1 MCSGSMAS
9 LEEDEDR
16 DLAGS
21 QDGSSDNE
29 IDDPMRDI
37 DENDGDNND
46 DNDNDNDNEQDGDAD
61 ADADQD
67 QDQDPDSPSN
77 ASQTSEGA
85 GLSSQQ
91 NPHTTNM
98 TSPGNGDTSTTLD
111 SFSIYHPTVRPECLT
126 AKTYDIVPT
135 TAAPH
140 STSINAVTATAD
152 MRWVFTGGSD
162 GFTRKFNWAESINS
176 KLMLTVAQRHPF
188 VDSVVKAGV
197 LMTYW
202 ENMDGNSLSPVYSLA
217 AQSEGLWLLS
227 GLESG
232 AIRLQTLRH
241 DEGKEIIQLRQ
252 HTSAVSS
259 LTLTSDEQSL
269 LSGSWDKR
277 VFDWD
282 LNTGQA
288 RRAFGGSAAQIC
300 TVQIRPESSISVP
313 QDTIDSSLPNGTYT
327 SNYQA
332 SGLDKFNAM
341 DTAQDA
347 GNQGAENPQAGSP
360 TDSLFGGA
368 DSLFGDADGGAA
380 DGGEPSGGVFGV
392 DEDDEFGRAMANGVL
407 ADADGPGET
416 DADMPQPGTAP
427 LVETAPTNATDNI
440 ENDSESKPEIPKTE
454 VTTEPAQ
461 PVVNG
466 LPKAEDM
473 EISTDQNFSQSM
485 ETEQSI
491 GADTTFLAASID
503 GTIRI
508 WDRRQP
514 DPVARITPQ
523 NAPPWCMNA
532 CWSPDGNYV
541 YAGRRNG
548 TVEEFSLHKGLREP
562 ERTFKFPQGS
572 GPVTA
577 LKAMPNGRHLVCASH
592 DILRLYDL
600 QHEQNA
606 RHSTVPFL
614 IIPGHRTGTISQLY
628 YDNACRFMISTS
640 GNRGWEGNTTEV
652 LLGYEIG
659 IPQ

>member
-1 MCSGSMAS
+1 MAS

-77 ASQTSEGA
+77 ASQASEGA

>member
-1 MCSGSMAS
+1 MAS

-29 IDDPMRDI
+29 NEIDDTMRDA
-37 DENDGDNND
+37 DDGDGD
-46 DNDNDNDNEQDGDAD
+46 IEPDAD
-61 ADADQD
+61 ADADD
-67 QDQDPDSPSN
+67 DPGSPSN
-77 ASQTSEGA
+77 ASQASEG
-85 GLSSQQ
+85 GGMVSQQ
-91 NPHTTNM
+91 NHDGNT
-98 TSPGNGDTSTTLD
+98 PGNADTSMSE
-111 SFSIYHPTVRPECLT
+111 SFSIYHPSVRPECLT

-140 STSINAVTATAD
+140 STSINAIAATAD
-152 MRWVFTGGSD
+152 MRWVFSGGSD
-162 GFTRKFNWAESINS
+162 GFVRKFNWADSINS

-202 ENMDGNSLSPVYSLA
+202 ENMEANSLSPVYSLA
-217 AQSEGLWLLS
+217 CQSEGLWLLS

-241 DEGKEIIQLRQ
+241 DEGKEVVQLRQ

-259 LTLTSDEQSL
+259 LNLTSDEQSL

-277 VFDWD
+277 VIDWD
-282 LNTGQA
+282 LNTGQS
-288 RRAFGGSAAQIC
+288 RRSFGGGASQISM
-300 TVQIRPESSISVP
+300 VQIRPESSLPVP
-313 QDTIDSSLPNGTYT
+313 QDTINPML
-327 SNYQA
+327 SN
-332 SGLDKFNAM
+332 
-341 DTAQDA
+341 DT
-347 GNQGAENPQAGSP
+347 GVAENPQAGSP
-360 TDSLFGGA
+360 ADSLFGGA

-380 DGGEPSGGVFGV
+380 DGGEPSAGVFGV
-392 DEDDEFGRAMANGVL
+392 DDDDEFGRAMANGVL
-407 ADADGPGET
+407 ADQDAPGEDDTEMPQLEAAPQPSTQPT
-416 DADMPQPGTAP
+416 DANASAED
-427 LVETAPTNATDNI
+427 TNANHDQPNTHI
-440 ENDSESKPEIPKTE
+440 S
-454 VTTEPAQ
+454 TEPAQ
-461 PVVNG
+461 PAANG
-466 LPKAEDM
+466 LPKAEDL
-473 EISTDQNFSQSM
+473 ESYSQGPDLSQGM
-485 ETEQSI
+485 QQEGS

-514 DPVARITPQ
+514 NPVARITPR
-523 NAPPWCMNA
+523 NGVPYWCMNA
-532 CWSPDGNYV
+532 CWSPDGNYI

-548 TVEEFSLHKGLREP
+548 TVEEFSLHKGLRDP

-600 QHEQNA
+600 QHEQSS
-606 RHSTVPFL
+606 RHSTTPFL
-614 IIPGHRTGTISQLY
+614 IIPGHRTGTISQLFV
-628 YDNACRFMISTS
+628 DNACRFMISTS

-659 IPQ
+659 VPQ

>member
-1 MCSGSMAS
+1 
-9 LEEDEDR
+9 
-16 DLAGS
+16 
-21 QDGSSDNE
+21 
-29 IDDPMRDI
+29 MRDI

-577 LKAMPNGRHLVCASH
+577 LKAMPNGRHLVWSVLSLILLLETSLTLHSASH

>member
-1 MCSGSMAS
+1 MAS
-9 LEEDEDR
+9 LEEEEDR
-16 DLAGS
+16 DMGGS

-29 IDDPMRDI
+29 
-37 DENDGDNND
+37 
-46 DNDNDNDNEQDGDAD
+46 NDNDMDDTMRDVDDGEGDN
-61 ADADQD
+61 DQD
-67 QDQDPDSPSN
+67 QDQDAEGDQDADSPSN
-77 ASQTSEGA
+77 ASQASESA
-85 GLSSQQ
+85 GMQQGVDGSADSSV
-91 NPHTTNM
+91 PEA
-98 TSPGNGDTSTTLD
+98 
-111 SFSIYHPTVRPECLT
+111 FSIYHPSVRSECLT
-126 AKTYDIVPT
+126 ARTYDIVPT

-140 STSINAVTATAD
+140 ATSINAITATAD

-162 GFTRKFNWAESINS
+162 GFVRKFNWAESINS

-202 ENMDGNSLSPVYSLA
+202 ENMDGSHLSPVYSLTC
-217 AQSEGLWLLS
+217 QSEGLWLLT

-241 DEGKEIIQLRQ
+241 DEGKEVALLQQ

-259 LTLTSDEQSL
+259 LNLTSDEASL

-282 LNTGQA
+282 LHTGQA
-288 RRAFGGSAAQIC
+288 RRAFGGSAGQISA
-300 TVQIRPESSISVP
+300 VQFRPESSLPVP
-313 QDTIDSSLPNGTYT
+313 KETIEPQQMSGTYA
-327 SNYQA
+327 SNYSGPPDNFKFMDTSQGNED
-332 SGLDKFNAM
+332 SGL
-341 DTAQDA
+341 
-347 GNQGAENPQAGSP
+347 AENPQAGSP
-360 TDSLFGGA
+360 ADSLFGGA

-392 DEDDEFGRAMANGVL
+392 DEDDEFGRAVASGAMPD
-407 ADADGPGET
+407 ADAPGEVDNEMLEQT
-416 DADMPQPGTAP
+416 QRTQNASSSQQLPSYASEQNTQVGQMENPESSQTTA
-427 LVETAPTNATDNI
+427 T
-440 ENDSESKPEIPKTE
+440 
-454 VTTEPAQ
+454 
-461 PVVNG
+461 G
-466 LPKAEDM
+466 LPKAEGLETPPSMAD
-473 EISTDQNFSQSM
+473 FSQ
-485 ETEQSI
+485 TTQAEQGVS
-491 GADTTFLAASID
+491 ADNTFLAASMD
-503 GTIRI
+503 GTIRV

-514 DPVARITPQ
+514 DPIARITPH
-523 NAPPWCMNA
+523 NVPPWCMNA
-532 CWSPDGNYV
+532 CWSPDGNYI

-548 TVEEFSLHKGLREP
+548 TVEEYSLHKGLRHA

-600 QHEQNA
+600 QHEVDPYS
-606 RHSTVPFL
+606 RHSATPFL

-628 YDNACRFMISTS
+628 IDNACRYMISTS

-659 IPQ
+659 VPQ

>member
-1 MCSGSMAS
+1 MVS
-9 LEEDEDR
+9 LEEEEDR
-16 DLAGS
+16 DMGGS

-29 IDDPMRDI
+29 N
-37 DENDGDNND
+37 E
-46 DNDNDNDNEQDGDAD
+46 NDNDNENENENDMDDTMRDAD
-61 ADADQD
+61 ADDGDGDNDNDQD
-67 QDQDPDSPSN
+67 GEGDQDADSPSN
-77 ASQTSEGA
+77 TSQTSEGA
-85 GLSSQQ
+85 GMQH
-91 NPHTTNM
+91 NTNG
-98 TSPGNGDTSTTLD
+98 TGENTVFE
-111 SFSIYHPTVRPECLT
+111 SFSIYHPSVRPECLT

-140 STSINAVTATAD
+140 ATSINAITATAD

-162 GFTRKFNWAESINS
+162 GFVRKYNWAESINS

-202 ENMDGNSLSPVYSLA
+202 ENMDANHLSPVYSLA
-217 AQSEGLWLLS
+217 CQSEGLWLLS

-241 DEGKEIIQLRQ
+241 EEGREIVALQQ
-252 HTSAVSS
+252 HTSAVST
-259 LTLTSDEQSL
+259 LNLTSDEQSL

-288 RRAFGGSAAQIC
+288 RRAFGGSAGQISS
-300 TVQIRPESSISVP
+300 VQIRPESSLPVP
-313 QDTIDSSLPNGTYT
+313 KDTIELHQTNGTYA
-327 SNYQA
+327 SNYA
-332 SGLDKFNAM
+332 APGTENISFADGK
-341 DTAQDA
+341 
-347 GNQGAENPQAGSP
+347 QGAADSGPTENPQAGSP

-392 DEDDEFGRAMANGVL
+392 DEDDEFGRAVANGAM
-407 ADADGPGET
+407 ADADAPGEIDDDVPAHQSVAHT
-416 DADMPQPGTAP
+416 QNIPPAQAPADAPNENMEVPDFNIPNSPRP
-427 LVETAPTNATDNI
+427 LV
-440 ENDSESKPEIPKTE
+440 
-454 VTTEPAQ
+454 
-461 PVVNG
+461 NG
-466 LPKAEDM
+466 IPKAEDL
-473 EISTDQNFSQSM
+473 ETQKPEPEFSQDIPP
-485 ETEQSI
+485 EQGHS
-491 GADTTFLAASID
+491 ADNTFLAASID
-503 GTIRI
+503 GTIRV

-514 DPVARITPQ
+514 DPVARITPH
-523 NAPPWCMNA
+523 NVPPWCMNA
-532 CWSPDGNYV
+532 CWSPDGNYI

-548 TVEEFSLHKGLREP
+548 TVEEYSLHNGLRNV

-577 LKAMPNGRHLVCASH
+577 LRAMPNGRHLVCASH

-600 QHEQNA
+600 QNDQNEQSS
-606 RHSTVPFL
+606 RHSAVPFL
-614 IIPGHRTGTISQLY
+614 IIPGHRTGTISQLFV
-628 YDNACRFMISTS
+628 DNACRYMISTS

-659 IPQ
+659 VPQ

>member
-1 MCSGSMAS
+1 MAS

-29 IDDPMRDI
+29 NDLDDTMRDA
-37 DENDGDNND
+37 DNGDGDL
-46 DNDNDNDNEQDGDAD
+46 EPDAD
-61 ADADQD
+61 ADADAD
-67 QDQDPDSPSN
+67 ADDDPGSPSN
-77 ASQTSEGA
+77 ASQASEGGGIA
-85 GLSSQQ
+85 SQQ
-91 NPHTTNM
+91 NHDVNT
-98 TSPGNGDTSTTLD
+98 PGNADTSMSE
-111 SFSIYHPTVRPECLT
+111 SFSIYHPSVRPECLT

-140 STSINAVTATAD
+140 STSINAITATAD
-152 MRWVFTGGSD
+152 MRWVFSGGSD
-162 GFTRKFNWAESINS
+162 GFVRKFNWAESINS

-202 ENMDGNSLSPVYSLA
+202 ENMDANSLSPVYSLA
-217 AQSEGLWLLS
+217 CQSEGLWLLS

-241 DEGKEIIQLRQ
+241 DEGKEIVQLRQ

-259 LTLTSDEQSL
+259 LNLTSDEQSL

-277 VFDWD
+277 VIDWD
-282 LNTGQA
+282 LNTGQS
-288 RRAFGGSAAQIC
+288 RRSFGGSAGQISM
-300 TVQIRPESSISVP
+300 VQIRPESSLPVP
-313 QDTIDSSLPNGTYT
+313 QDTIDSMLSNGTFS
-327 SNYQA
+327 SNYEA
-332 SGLDKFNAM
+332 NGADKTNFM
-341 DTAQDA
+341 DTTQDA
-347 GNQGAENPQAGSP
+347 GDTGVAENPQAGSP
-360 TDSLFGGA
+360 ADSLFGGA

-392 DEDDEFGRAMANGVL
+392 DDDDEFGRAMANEAAPQSGAQA
-407 ADADGPGET
+407 ADANASTEEA
-416 DADMPQPGTAP
+416 DANHEQPNTR
-427 LVETAPTNATDNI
+427 I
-440 ENDSESKPEIPKTE
+440 S
-454 VTTEPAQ
+454 TEPA
-461 PVVNG
+461 VNG
-466 LPKAEDM
+466 LPKAEDL
-473 EISTDQNFSQSM
+473 ESYSQGPDLLSGM
-485 ETEQSI
+485 QQEGS

-503 GTIRI
+503 GTIRV

-514 DPVARITPQ
+514 NPVARITPR
-523 NAPPWCMNA
+523 NGVPPWCMNA
-532 CWSPDGNYV
+532 CWSPDGNYI

-548 TVEEFSLHKGLREP
+548 TVEEFSLHKGLRDP

-600 QHEQNA
+600 QHEQSS
-606 RHSTVPFL
+606 RHSTTPFL
-614 IIPGHRTGTISQLY
+614 IIPGHRTGTISQLFV
-628 YDNACRFMISTS
+628 DNACRFMISTS

-659 IPQ
+659 VPQ

>member
-1 MCSGSMAS
+1 
-9 LEEDEDR
+9 
-16 DLAGS
+16 
-21 QDGSSDNE
+21 
-29 IDDPMRDI
+29 MRDI

-98 TSPGNGDTSTTLD
+98 TSPGNGDNSTTLD

-313 QDTIDSSLPNGTYT
+313 QDTIDSSLPNGSYT

-577 LKAMPNGRHLVCASH
+577 LKAMPNGRHLVWSVLSLILLLETSLTLHSASH

>member
-1 MCSGSMAS
+1 MVS

-16 DLAGS
+16 DMGGS

-29 IDDPMRDI
+29 NENENENENDMDDTMRDA
-37 DENDGDNND
+37 DDGEGDNE
-46 DNDNDNDNEQDGDAD
+46 NDNDNDQDGEG
-61 ADADQD
+61 DQD
-67 QDQDPDSPSN
+67 ADSPSN
-77 ASQTSEGA
+77 ASQASEGA
-85 GLSSQQ
+85 GMQ
-91 NPHTTNM
+91 HDTNGSG
-98 TSPGNGDTSTTLD
+98 TNTVFEP
-111 SFSIYHPTVRPECLT
+111 FSIYHPSVRSECLT
-126 AKTYDIVPT
+126 ARTYDIVPT

-140 STSINAVTATAD
+140 ATSINAITATAD

-162 GFTRKFNWAESINS
+162 GFVRKYNWAESMNS

-202 ENMDGNSLSPVYSLA
+202 ENMDANHLSPVYSLA
-217 AQSEGLWLLS
+217 CQSEGLWLLS

-241 DEGKEIIQLRQ
+241 DEGKEVVALQQ
-252 HTSAVSS
+252 HTSAVST
-259 LTLTSDEQSL
+259 LNLTSDEQSL

-288 RRAFGGSAAQIC
+288 RRAFGGSAKQISA
-300 TVQIRPESSISVP
+300 VQIRPESSLPVP
-313 QDTIDSSLPNGTYT
+313 KDTIELHQTNGTYA
-327 SNYQA
+327 SNYA
-332 SGLDKFNAM
+332 APGTDNLNYVNA
-341 DTAQDA
+341 
-347 GNQGAENPQAGSP
+347 NQGAEDPGQNENPQAGSP

-392 DEDDEFGRAMANGVL
+392 DEDDEFGRAVANGAM
-407 ADADGPGET
+407 ADADAPGEIDDDVPDQQNVVHTQATQDIQPSHT
-416 DADMPQPGTAP
+416 DVPNENM
-427 LVETAPTNATDNI
+427 EATD
-440 ENDSESKPEIPKTE
+440 SHIPNS
-454 VTTEPAQ
+454 PPH

-466 LPKAEDM
+466 IPKAEDL
-473 EISTDQNFSQSM
+473 ETQQPDSDFSQNLPP
-485 ETEQSI
+485 EQGHS
-491 GADTTFLAASID
+491 ADNTFLAASID
-503 GTIRI
+503 GTIRV

-514 DPVARITPQ
+514 DPVARITP
-523 NAPPWCMNA
+523 PPNVPLWCMNA
-532 CWSPDGNYV
+532 CWSPDGNYI

-548 TVEEFSLHKGLREP
+548 TVEEYSLHNGLRNV

-577 LKAMPNGRHLVCASH
+577 LRAMPNGRHLVCASH

-600 QHEQNA
+600 QNDQNDQSS
-606 RHSTVPFL
+606 RHSAVPFL
-614 IIPGHRTGTISQLY
+614 IIPGHRTGTISQLFV
-628 YDNACRFMISTS
+628 DNACRYMISTS

-659 IPQ
+659 VPQ